1 MENIIVIEEKVIL
14 PETPLC
20 EQTVTIP
27 CIKGDKGDKGD
38 PLTYD
43 DLTPEQIE
51 ELQRPAIEAAETAN
65 EAAKKANTAAQSAIT
80 ATTNANNATSEA
92 ITAASLANEATDN
105 ANSAA
110 LDATNAANRANEAIT
125 SIGTLETQI
134 ENKES
139 KREVAET
146 TREEAETQRAEAET
160 SRRQKFSQMETTV
173 NSLVEETTEAKND
186 ATKAATNANEAADKA
201 NQAAESIAYKE
212 NGFYISH
219 AFLEATDLRYIGFKE
234 IKNDKTCYLLTMG
247 RCLKFSLDTYEV
259 FWDIKLEGYGVSWH
273 NAAKQLRVI
282 DDTVYIICTKYNEK
296 NTGIW
301 LIKLNEEDGTFIS
314 EELIPI
320 PVQYVYSTFKNKEI
334 LITKDYIY
342 GVDSVNKQILRCSME
357 DKAVEI
363 VDSIDSAVSFP
374 VLGDRWITLPDGS
387 VKYTLVWVSA
397 KNHIKIVDEDNN
409 LYSIELAFSNNQQI
423 TTSQNVFIH
432 NINFKTLYINFIKN
446 PYRHSIHL
454 TDGGDNSYSA
464 ENIGVRNT
472 YQNFPNYIEFYR
484 NSMANPDTIVSTN
497 ILDVTNQGFYRPITN
512 KTYLFVPNYEEVV
525 LAANLSTSRTG
536 VRRQIEIINP
546 I

>member
-1 MENIIVIEEKVIL
+1 MADSDCIIVHEQVVVPDAAVVEEMVAL
-14 PETPLC
+14 PGE
-20 EQTVTIP
+20 
-27 CIKGDKGDKGD
+27 KGDKGD
-38 PLTYD
+38 PFTYD
-43 DLTPEQIE
+43 DFTPEQIA
-51 ELQRPAIEAAETAN
+51 ELQRPATEAAAVANQAAEKANKAATDIEALGDRLTAEEAKRESAESGRASAESDRAEAEVLRETSFSQMQTTLEGLISDTNTATSN
-65 EAAKKANTAAQSAIT
+65 ANTAAGNAENA
-80 ATTNANNATSEA
+80 ATEANNSAT
-92 ITAASLANEATDN
+92 LANA
-105 ANSAA
+105 
-110 LDATNAANRANEAIT
+110 
-125 SIGTLETQI
+125 
-134 ENKES
+134 
-139 KREVAET
+139 
-146 TREEAETQRAEAET
+146 
-160 SRRQKFSQMETTV
+160 
-173 NSLVEETTEAKND
+173 
-186 ATKAATNANEAADKA
+186 AADKA

-259 FWDIKLEGYGVSWH
+259 FWDVKLEDYGVSWH
-273 NAAKQLRVI
+273 NSAEQLRVI
-282 DDTVYIICTKYNEK
+282 DDTVYIICTKYNDR

-301 LIKLNEEDGTFIS
+301 LVKLNEENGAFIS

-320 PVQYVYSTFKNKEI
+320 PVQYVSSTFKNKEV

-387 VKYTLVWVSA
+387 VKYALVWVSA

-409 LYSIELAFSNNQQI
+409 LYSIELAFSNKAQI
-423 TTSQNVFIH
+423 TTSQLTYIH
-432 NINFKTLYINFIKN
+432 NINFKTLYINFIIIN
-446 PYRHSIHL
+446 NRYVVRL
-454 TDGGDNSYSA
+454 TNEGNNVFSA

-497 ILDVTNQGFYRPITN
+497 ILSVTNQGFYRPITN

>member
-38 PLTYD
+38 PFTYED
-43 DLTPEQIE
+43 FTPEQIK
-51 ELQRPAIEAAETAN
+51 ELQKPATDAGAVSLAAAN
-65 EAAKKANTAAQSAIT
+65 KANA
-80 ATTNANNATSEA
+80 
-92 ITAASLANEATDN
+92 ATDKAN
-105 ANSAA
+105 A
-110 LDATNAANRANEAIT
+110 
-125 SIGTLETQI
+125 
-134 ENKES
+134 
-139 KREVAET
+139 
-146 TREEAETQRAEAET
+146 
-160 SRRQKFSQMETTV
+160 
-173 NSLVEETTEAKND
+173 
-186 ATKAATNANEAADKA
+186 AADKA
-201 NQAAESIAYKE
+201 NQAAESITYKE

-259 FWDIKLEGYGVSWH
+259 FWDVKLEDYGVSWH
-273 NAAKQLRVI
+273 NAAEQLRVI
-282 DDTVYIICTKYNEK
+282 DDTVYIICTKYNDR

-301 LIKLNEEDGTFIS
+301 LVKLNEENGAFIS

-320 PVQYVYSTFKNKEI
+320 PVQYVYYTFKNKEV
-334 LITKDYIY
+334 LITNDYIY
-342 GVDSVNKQILRCSME
+342 GVDKVNKQILQCSME

-363 VDSIDSAVSFP
+363 VDSIDPAVSFP

-387 VKYTLVWVSA
+387 VKYALVWVSA

-409 LYSIELAFSNNQQI
+409 LYSIELAFSNKAQI
-423 TTSQNVFIH
+423 TTSQDTYLH
-432 NINFKTLYINFIKN
+432 YINFKTLYISLIKGSN
-446 PYRHSIHL
+446 RYSIHL
-454 TDGGDNSYSA
+454 TDGGNNSYSA

-472 YQNFPNYIEFYR
+472 YQNFPYTTEFYG
-484 NSMANPDTIVSTN
+484 NSMTVPDTIVSTN
-497 ILDVTNQGFYRPITN
+497 ILSATNEGFYRPITN
-512 KTYLFVPNYEEVV
+512 KTYLFVPNYEDVV

>member
-1 MENIIVIEEKVIL
+1 MADSDCIIVHEQVVVPDAAVVEEMVAL
-14 PETPLC
+14 PGE
-20 EQTVTIP
+20 
-27 CIKGDKGDKGD
+27 KGDKGD
-38 PLTYD
+38 PFTYD
-43 DLTPEQIE
+43 DFTPEQIAD
-51 ELQRPAIEAAETAN
+51 LQRPATEAAAVANQAAENANKATSDIEALGDRLTAEEAKRESAESGRASAESDRAEAEVLRETSFSQMQTTLEGLISDTNTATSN
-65 EAAKKANTAAQSAIT
+65 ANTAAGNAENA
-80 ATTNANNATSEA
+80 ATEANNSAT
-92 ITAASLANEATDN
+92 LANA
-105 ANSAA
+105 
-110 LDATNAANRANEAIT
+110 
-125 SIGTLETQI
+125 
-134 ENKES
+134 
-139 KREVAET
+139 
-146 TREEAETQRAEAET
+146 
-160 SRRQKFSQMETTV
+160 
-173 NSLVEETTEAKND
+173 
-186 ATKAATNANEAADKA
+186 AADKA

-259 FWDIKLEGYGVSWH
+259 FWDVKLEDYGVSWH
-273 NAAKQLRVI
+273 NSAEQLRVI
-282 DDTVYIICTKYNEK
+282 DDTVYIICTKYNDR

-301 LIKLNEEDGTFIS
+301 LVKLNEENGAFIS

-320 PVQYVYSTFKNKEI
+320 PVQYVSSTFKNKEV

-387 VKYTLVWVSA
+387 VKYALVWVSA

-409 LYSIELAFSNNQQI
+409 LYSIELAFSNKAQI
-423 TTSQNVFIH
+423 TTSQLTYIH
-432 NINFKTLYINFIKN
+432 NINFKTLYINFIIIN
-446 PYRHSIHL
+446 NRYVVRL
-454 TDGGDNSYSA
+454 TNEGNNVFSA

-497 ILDVTNQGFYRPITN
+497 ILSVTNQGFYRPITN

>member
-1 MENIIVIEEKVIL
+1 MADSDCIIVHEQVVVPDAAVVEEMVAL
-14 PETPLC
+14 PGE
-20 EQTVTIP
+20 
-27 CIKGDKGDKGD
+27 KGDKGD
-38 PLTYD
+38 PFTYD
-43 DLTPEQIE
+43 DFTPEQIAD
-51 ELQRPAIEAAETAN
+51 LQRPATEAAAVANQAAENANKATSDIKALGVKLTAEEAKRESAESGRASAESERAEAEFQRETSFSQMQTTLEGLISDTNTATSN
-65 EAAKKANTAAQSAIT
+65 ANTAAGNAENAAT
-80 ATTNANNATSEA
+80 AANNSAT
-92 ITAASLANEATDN
+92 LANA
-105 ANSAA
+105 
-110 LDATNAANRANEAIT
+110 
-125 SIGTLETQI
+125 
-134 ENKES
+134 
-139 KREVAET
+139 
-146 TREEAETQRAEAET
+146 
-160 SRRQKFSQMETTV
+160 
-173 NSLVEETTEAKND
+173 
-186 ATKAATNANEAADKA
+186 AADKA

-259 FWDIKLEGYGVSWH
+259 FWDVKLEDYGVSWH
-273 NAAKQLRVI
+273 NAAEQLRVI
-282 DDTVYIICTKYNEK
+282 DDTVYIICTKYNDR
-296 NTGIW
+296 NSGIW
-301 LIKLNEEDGTFIS
+301 LVKLNEENGAFIS

-320 PVQYVYSTFKNKEI
+320 PVQYVYSTFKNKEV

-357 DKAVEI
+357 DKVVEI
-363 VDSIDSAVSFP
+363 VDSIDPAVGIYTVF
-374 VLGDRWITLPDGS
+374 GNRWITLPDGS

-446 PYRHSIHL
+446 PYRHSVHL

-464 ENIGVRNT
+464 ENINVRNS
-472 YQNFPNYIEFYR
+472 YQNFPYTTEFYG
-484 NSMANPDTIVSTN
+484 NSMTTPDTIVSTN
-497 ILDVTNQGFYRPITN
+497 ILSAANEGFYRPITN
-512 KTYLFVPNYEEVV
+512 KAYIFMSNDLDML

>member
-1 MENIIVIEEKVIL
+1 MADSDCIIVHEQVVVPDAVVVEEMVAL
-14 PETPLC
+14 PGE
-20 EQTVTIP
+20 
-27 CIKGDKGDKGD
+27 KGDKGD
-38 PLTYD
+38 PFTYD
-43 DLTPEQIE
+43 DFTPEQIAD
-51 ELQRPAIEAAETAN
+51 LQRPATEAAKVAN
-65 EAAKKANTAAQSAIT
+65 EAAEKANKAVTDIKVLGVTLTAEEAKRESAESGRTSAESERAEAEVLRETSFSQMQTTLEGLITDTRTATSNANTAAGNAENA
-80 ATTNANNATSEA
+80 ATEANNSAT
-92 ITAASLANEATDN
+92 LANA
-105 ANSAA
+105 
-110 LDATNAANRANEAIT
+110 
-125 SIGTLETQI
+125 
-134 ENKES
+134 
-139 KREVAET
+139 
-146 TREEAETQRAEAET
+146 
-160 SRRQKFSQMETTV
+160 
-173 NSLVEETTEAKND
+173 
-186 ATKAATNANEAADKA
+186 AADKA

-259 FWDIKLEGYGVSWH
+259 FWDVKLEDYGVSWH
-273 NAAKQLRVI
+273 NSAEQLRVI
-282 DDTVYIICTKYNEK
+282 DDTVYIICTKYNDK

-320 PVQYVYSTFKNKEI
+320 PVIYSFRTFKNKEV
-334 LITKDYIY
+334 LITNDYIY

-387 VKYTLVWVSA
+387 VKYALVWISA

-409 LYSIELAFSNNQQI
+409 MYSIELAFSNKAQI
-423 TTSQNVFIH
+423 TTSQLTYIH
-432 NINFKTLYINFIKN
+432 NINFKTLYINFIIIN
-446 PYRHSIHL
+446 NRYVVRL
-454 TDGGDNSYSA
+454 TNEGNNVFSA

-472 YQNFPNYIEFYR
+472 YQNFTNYIEFYR

>member
-1 MENIIVIEEKVIL
+1 MADSDCIIVHEQVVVPDAVVVEEMVAL
-14 PETPLC
+14 PGE
-20 EQTVTIP
+20 
-27 CIKGDKGDKGD
+27 KGDKGD
-38 PLTYD
+38 PFTYD
-43 DLTPEQIE
+43 DFTPEQIA
-51 ELQRPAIEAAETAN
+51 ELQRPATEAAAVANQAAEKANKAATDIEALGDRLTAEEAKRESAESSRASAESERAEAEFQRETSFSQMQTTLEGLITDTRTATSN
-65 EAAKKANTAAQSAIT
+65 ANTAAGNAENA
-80 ATTNANNATSEA
+80 ATEANNSAT
-92 ITAASLANEATDN
+92 L
-105 ANSAA
+105 
-110 LDATNAANRANEAIT
+110 
-125 SIGTLETQI
+125 
-134 ENKES
+134 
-139 KREVAET
+139 
-146 TREEAETQRAEAET
+146 
-160 SRRQKFSQMETTV
+160 
-173 NSLVEETTEAKND
+173 
-186 ATKAATNANEAADKA
+186 ANEAADKA

-259 FWDIKLEGYGVSWH
+259 FWDVKLEGYGTQWH
-273 NAAKQLRVI
+273 EAAEQLRVI
-282 DDTVYIICTKYNEK
+282 DDTVYIICTKYTDR

-320 PVQYVYSTFKNKEI
+320 PVQYVYYTFKNKEV

-342 GVDSVNKQILRCSME
+342 GFDNVNKQILRCSME
-357 DKAVEI
+357 DKSVEI
-363 VDSIDSAVSFP
+363 IDSIDSAVSFP

-387 VKYTLVWVSA
+387 VKYALVWISA

-409 LYSIELAFSNNQQI
+409 LYSIELAFSNGAQI
-423 TTSQNVFIH
+423 ITSQDTYLH
-432 NINFKTLYINFIKN
+432 YINFKTLYISLIKGSN
-446 PYRHSIHL
+446 RYSIHL

-497 ILDVTNQGFYRPITN
+497 ILSVTNQGFYRPITN
-512 KTYLFVPNYEEVV
+512 KAYIFMSNDPDML
-525 LAANLSTSRTG
+525 LAANLSISRTG